1 MKSVTEAELKLSLLR
16 YNMLSKEKATAVHMY
31 IYSYAG
37 KSSYYD
43 DKWEECIDEMI
54 KMEDD
59 LRKYGYKFVC
69 TGTKV
74 AGEIGYSTYK
84 IVPIDHH

>member
-1 MKSVTEAELKLSLLR
+1 MTEAELKLMLLR

-31 IYSYAG
+31 VYAV

-59 LRKYGYKFVC
+59 LRKYGYRFVC
-69 TGTKV
+69 TGIKA
-74 AGEIGYSTYK
+74 AGGISYSAYK
-84 IVPIDHH
+84 IVPIDNH

>member
-1 MKSVTEAELKLSLLR
+1 MTEMELKLMLLR
-16 YNMLSKEKATAVHMY
+16 YNMLSKEKATAVHMFVC
-31 IYSYAG
+31 AHAD

-43 DKWEECIDEMI
+43 DKWEECVDEMM

-69 TGTKV
+69 TGIK
-74 AGEIGYSTYK
+74 AADGISYSAYR
-84 IVPIDHH
+84 IVPISSY

>member
-1 MKSVTEAELKLSLLR
+1 MTEAELKLSLLR
-16 YNMLSKEKATAVHMY
+16 YNMLSKEKAAAVHMFVC
-31 IYSYAG
+31 AHAD

-43 DKWEECIDEMI
+43 DKWEECIDEMM

-59 LRKYGYKFVC
+59 LRKYGYKFVYN
-69 TGTKV
+69 GIKA
-74 AGEIGYSTYK
+74 AGEINYSVYK

>member
-1 MKSVTEAELKLSLLR
+1 MTEAELKLSLLR

-31 IYSYAG
+31 VCAHAD

-59 LRKYGYKFVC
+59 LRKYGYKFVS
-69 TGTKV
+69 TGIKT
-74 AGEIGYSTYK
+74 ADRISYNAYK
-84 IVPIDHH
+84 IVHVCSG